1 MHDGV
6 RQLQCCYLT
15 LSASCCDSCTK
26 SCCRLACMA
35 RHAGGVVWHLQST
48 SPDDL
53 LKNIQRLHWGRP
65 LNCQQFLALP
75 LDRVVPLLVAFTFT
89 VFYHRKGVC
98 CFFQGLA
105 QRGEFNR
112 IRGTCMPENTACND
126 KHCYNFCTE
135 LVSYAWGTIALQ
147 VLCHR

>member
-89 VFYHRKGVC
+89 ASTTGRVYVAFSKAWPSEESLTELG
-98 CFFQGLA
+98 GLA
-105 QRGEFNR
+105 CQKTRHA
-112 IRGTCMPENTACND
+112 TT
-126 KHCYNFCTE
+126 
-135 LVSYAWGTIALQ
+135 SIAIISVQ
-147 VLCHR
+147 S